1 MILLT
6 ISKLEIIKVE
16 YKGNEDAHDYLDIIS
31 LGLIMSFKFLRS
43 KLVVLC

>member
-1 MILLT
+1 MIFLT

-31 LGLIMSFKFLRS
+31 TWTYNELQVS
-43 KLVVLC
+43 KE